1 MRTGVNPQ
9 ASLLTYFSRGSR
21 WAVLARAGALIGIIA
36 AVDWKVETNVS
47 LGFLYLFPMLMV
59 GACLSRW
66 QVALVAAG
74 CTQLVELFDP
84 FPFVTS
90 EGIPRVIL
98 VFAAFFGTGLFAYE
112 SAKNRRLVLQHLNE
126 VEEEAAGR
134 RDAEEQL
141 RVLVE
146 STPAAIFTLDAN
158 GRVLLA
164 NEAAH
169 RLLGVSA
176 GTLPGQTIREYL
188 PAVATVPFRRESPQL
203 FRTEMECR
211 GQRRSGEAFL
221 ASVWFSSY
229 QTSSGPR
236 LAAVVMDVSED
247 LRDREESGL
256 RQFMSGSRVLVATV
270 CHELRNV
277 CSAIGVLHANLGRTS
292 GLAGSE
298 DYRALGTL
306 VEGLERIASLE
317 LRQTASE
324 QIGMIDLMPLLDELR
339 VIIEPL
345 LSESDIEI
353 EWQVAPGL
361 PPVRADQHT
370 LLQVF
375 LNLIKNSVRALESAE
390 RKAVTIAASFEGGC
404 AVVRVIDS
412 GPGISASTEL
422 FQPFQP
428 GAESTGLGLFVSR
441 ALVRGFGGD
450 LMCEAREAGCC
461 FAIALQT
468 VAQPSMIENT
478 EVENIE
484 NGKSAPAAAGRSRAV
499 PRELGSA
506 AGRRA

>member
-1 MRTGVNPQ
+1 MKTGVNFP
-9 ASLLTYFSRGSR
+9 ASVLTYFSKGSR
-21 WAVLARAGALIGIIA
+21 WAVLARAGVLIGVIA
-36 AVDWKVETNVS
+36 AIDWRVETNVS

-59 GACLSRW
+59 GACLERW
-66 QVALVAAG
+66 QIALVGAA
-74 CTQLVELFDP
+74 CTQLVEWFDP
-84 FPFVTS
+84 FPFVAS

-112 SAKNRRLVLQHLNE
+112 SAKNRRLVLRHLSE
-126 VEEEAAGR
+126 VEAEAAGR

-146 STPAAIFTLDAN
+146 STPAAIFTLDAS

-188 PAVATVPFRRESPQL
+188 PAVATVPFRRDSPQL

-211 GQRRSGEAFL
+211 GQRRTGEAFL

-256 RQFMSGSRVLVATV
+256 RQFMSSSRVLVATV

-277 CSAIGVLHANLGRTS
+277 CSAIGVLHANLGRTA
-292 GLAGSE
+292 GLAGNE

-324 QIGMIDLMPLLDELR
+324 QIGMIDPMTLLDELR

-345 LSESDIEI
+345 LRESEI
-353 EWQVAPGL
+353 ELEWRVSPAL
-361 PPVRADQHT
+361 PPIRADQHT

-375 LNLIKNSVRALESAE
+375 LNLIKNSVRALEHAE
-390 RKAVTIAASFEGGC
+390 RKAITIAASFESGR
-404 AVVRVIDS
+404 VVARVIDS
-412 GPGISASTEL
+412 GPGIGSSTKL

-428 GAESTGLGLFVSR
+428 GAEATGLGLFVSR
-441 ALVRGFGGD
+441 AMVRGFSGD
-450 LMCEAREAGCC
+450 LTCEPREAGCC
-461 FAIALQT
+461 FAIALLPA
-468 VAQPSMIENT
+468 AQQPAL
-478 EVENIE
+478 ENIE
-484 NGKSAPAAAGRSRAV
+484 NGKSAAAIAGRSRAV
-499 PRELGSA
+499 SGELGSP